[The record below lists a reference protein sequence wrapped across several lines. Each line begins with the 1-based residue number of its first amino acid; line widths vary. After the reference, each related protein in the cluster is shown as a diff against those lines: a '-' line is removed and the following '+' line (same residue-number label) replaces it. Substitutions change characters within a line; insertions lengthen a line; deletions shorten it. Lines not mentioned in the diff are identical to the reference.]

1 MARAIGIGQDGNGA
15 EAAHDFEP
23 LPIIGSERRLH
34 VRAYHYWRALAD
46 DRPMPTLA
54 DCADLG
60 ETGFASKM
68 ILIDLAKGQKPARI
82 RSVGEDLVA
91 EMPSAESTGSGLVD
105 ELLARLPTV
114 AMQRAPI
121 GFEAETPEGE
131 EAGRCFRGILL
142 PIADDDGAIAHVLG
156 VMSWRHFAAEI
167 AGREI
172 FAAVASLPTA
182 PRMAE
187 IVSPW
192 STAPVMHEMPVAP
205 TAGER
210 LLSAQT
216 WKALASMDRT
226 QSQTHLHAAVGAA
239 YDAVADLSED
249 EGKALLASIFDQG
262 PELVLIERVIAQAR
276 LLAIGGQDLARRLDA
291 ASGGMTDFVEQGA
304 NMPEPVTTPA
314 RMHFRLA
321 PLGSDLLV
329 SPPRR
334 DREDR
339 DLPARRAS
347 R

>member
-1 MARAIGIGQDGNGA
+1 MAGAIGIGQDGNGA
-15 EAAHDFEP
+15 EGPHAFEP

-46 DRPMPTLA
+46 ERPMPTLA

-60 ETGFASKM
+60 KTGFAKKM

-82 RSVGEDLVA
+82 RTIGEDLMA
-91 EMPSAESTGSGLVD
+91 EMPSPDSAGSGLVD

-114 AMQRAPI
+114 AMQRSPI

-142 PIADDDGAIAHVLG
+142 PIADDEGAIAHVLG

-167 AGREI
+167 PSREI

-187 IVSPW
+187 VVSPW
-192 STAPVMHEMPVAP
+192 SMAPVMHEMPPAP
-205 TAGER
+205 SASER
-210 LLSAQT
+210 SLAART

-226 QSQTHLHAAVGAA
+226 QSRTHLHAAIGAA
-239 YDAVADLSED
+239 YDAVADLPDD
-249 EGKALLASIFDQG
+249 EGKALLASIFDQD
-262 PELVLIERVIAQAR
+262 PELPLIERVIAQAR
-276 LLAIGGQDLARRLDA
+276 LLAIGGHDLARRLDTA
-291 ASGGMTDFVEQGA
+291 PGGMADFMKNEADTVQPA
-304 NMPEPVTTPA
+304 PA

-334 DREDR
+334 DGEDR
-339 DLPARRAS
+339 ELAARRAS